1 MTDVFKELSHFSWR
15 GQKYP
20 LTARSASFQQED
32 VRHRFQFKDG
42 EWIEATGTKNWTFSY
57 TIPFREDI
65 ATGPYRNLF
74 TRSFAAFVRDCRNRA
89 IGELFDPVLGRFNAR
104 CVSFSDSSDVNKRDG
119 DDVQVEFIHTPD
131 FDDVESTESISNTG
145 GVYNVQ
151 GLTSD
156 AEQLDQEVTKVNW
169 EQEEPPQPLVNP
181 ISAISGIGRQVEQQ
195 GNKYSAA
202 LDDTASR
209 AEELDN
215 TIDRLENPQVWPLKR
230 SARRTRD
237 SAILLKERSK
247 DPQRKVVQV
256 VQRYASTISE
266 VAAQLGMT
274 VQELLQ
280 INPLLARS
288 PQIQAGT
295 PVNAYQSN
303 TGGTGS

>member
-1 MTDVFKELSHFSWR
+1 MTDVFKELDRFSWR
-15 GQKYP
+15 GITLP
-20 LTARSASFQQED
+20 LSARSVSFQHDD

-42 EWIEATGTKNWTFSY
+42 EWIEATGAKNWTFSY

-65 ATGPYRNLF
+65 ATGPYKNLF
-74 TRSFAAFVRDCRNRA
+74 TKTLAEFTLACRDRTP
-89 IGELFDPVLGRFNAR
+89 GELTDPVLGRFRAR

-119 DDVQVEFIHTPD
+119 DDVQVEFVHAPEL
-131 FDDVESTESISNTG
+131 DDIELIDG
-145 GVYNVQ
+145 GVVNVS
-151 GLTSD
+151 GLQSD
-156 AEQLDQEVTKVNW
+156 AAELDAEVEKVDW
-169 EQEEPPQPLVNP
+169 QQEEPPQPLVNP